1 MITEFTTVDELLDI
15 AKDSLKEV
23 FSENIDEI
31 IDEAMKSDPDV
42 AGWEEESKQK
52 KKKAIKAKM
61 EAEEFTV
68 RDLFRGIEWRRIPI
82 GKRIQ
87 LGFRFFNEVEDKK
100 IKGITPTKKTSQNQQ
115 QYMKI

>member
-1 MITEFTTVDELLDI
+1 MITEFTTVDELLEI
-15 AKDSLKEV
+15 AKEALKEV
-23 FSENIDEI
+23 FSENMDEI
-31 IDEAMKSDPDV
+31 IDEAMESDPDFV
-42 AGWEEESKQK
+42 GGEESKQK

-87 LGFRFFNEVEDKK
+87 LGSRFFNEVEDKK